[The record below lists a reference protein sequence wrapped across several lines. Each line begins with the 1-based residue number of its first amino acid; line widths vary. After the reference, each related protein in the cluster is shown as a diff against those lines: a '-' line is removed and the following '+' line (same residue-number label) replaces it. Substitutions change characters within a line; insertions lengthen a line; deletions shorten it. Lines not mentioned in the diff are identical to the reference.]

1 MLLKMNKIK
10 LMKLK
15 TYVLST
21 LCFLA
26 LLSSCK
32 KDDDD
37 SIELVPERD
46 RTEQQ
51 VADFDSLQN
60 YLKTHYYNRATFLE
74 PGNYTIDDILIKEL
88 PKDDSGNYQALP
100 DPDTNQLLSEAVD
113 IDNPKTTK
121 YLGTEYQYYVLI
133 LNEGGGENPHFS
145 DKLRLNYN
153 GSLQNG
159 KSFDNSVTPV
169 EMELVKTSFF
179 GPEPVKGFRLGITE
193 FKTAESFVEN
203 NDGTV
208 TFNNYGFGV
217 LFLPSGLG
225 YFQNPPQGSIISTF
239 SNLIFKIELFQMK
252 IMDHDGDGI
261 PSYMEDLDGDGDF
274 WNDDTNSNEI
284 PNFLDNDDDG
294 DRVLTINE
302 MTRQTYT
309 VDTNNGEQEPTLAEH
324 EFLRSRTEADGV
336 ITIKTLKY
344 IDSDGDGVW
353 DHLQKDV
360 KKDYSIDD

>member
-21 LCFLA
+21 LCLLA
-26 LLSSCK
+26 LLSSCN
-32 KDDDD
+32 KDDDN
-37 SIELVPERD
+37 SIDLIPERD

-51 VADFDSLQN
+51 VADFDSLQK
-60 YLKTHYYNRATFLE
+60 YLKTHYYNRAAFAE
-74 PGNYTIDDILIKEL
+74 PGNHTISEIIIKEL
-88 PKDDSGNYQALP
+88 PKDDNGNYLDMP
-100 DPDTNQLLSEAVD
+100 DPDHNQMLSVAVD
-113 IDNPKTTK
+113 IDNPRKAK
-121 YLGTEYQYYVLI
+121 FLGVDYEFYI
-133 LNEGGGENPHFS
+133 LMLNKGGGEHPYFADLIRVRYDGFLS
-145 DKLRLNYN
+145 N
-153 GSLQNG
+153 GN
-159 KSFDNSVTPV
+159 SFEDNSTPV
-169 EMELVKTSFF
+169 NTDLANVIHGWREVF
-179 GPEPVKGFRLGITE
+179 PE

-203 NDGTV
+203 GDGSV
-208 TFNNYGFGV
+208 SFNNYGLGV
-217 LFLPSGLG
+217 MFLPSGLA
-225 YFQNPPQGSIISTF
+225 YFSEPRGSIPAY
-239 SNLIFKIELFQMK
+239 SNLMYKFELLQSE
-252 IMDHDGDGI
+252 IADHDGDGI
-261 PSYMEDLDGDGDF
+261 PSYMEDLNGDKNLY
-274 WNDDTNSNEI
+274 NDNTNGNQF
-284 PNFLDNDDDG
+284 PNFMDPDDDG

>member
-26 LLSSCK
+26 LLSSCN
-32 KDDDD
+32 KDDDN
-37 SIELVPERD
+37 SIDLIPERD

-51 VADFDSLQN
+51 VADFDSLQK
-60 YLKTHYYNRATFLE
+60 YLNTHYYNRATFLE
-74 PGNYTIDDILIKEL
+74 PGDHSISELIIKEL
-88 PKDDSGNYQALP
+88 PKDDNGNYLDIP
-100 DPDTNQLLSEAVD
+100 DPDNNQMLSVAVD

-121 YLGTEYQYYVLI
+121 YLDVDYQYYVLV
-133 LNEGGGENPHFS
+133 LNEGGGENPHLS
-145 DKLRLNYN
+145 DKVRLNYN

-203 NDGTV
+203 ADGTV
-208 TFNNYGFGV
+208 TFNNYGLGV
-217 LFLPSGLG
+217 MFLPSGLAYYG
-225 YFQNPPQGSIISTF
+225 NPSSSDIPAY
-239 SNLIFKIELFQMK
+239 SNLIFKIELFQME

-274 WNDDTNSNEI
+274 WNDDTNGNGV
-284 PNFLDNDDDG
+284 PNFLDPDDDG
-294 DRVLTINE
+294 DRVLTKNE
-302 MTRQTYT
+302 MTRQTYI
-309 VDTNNGEQEPTLAEH
+309 VDTNNGEEEPVLAEH
-324 EFLRSRTEADGV
+324 EFLRSRIETNGI

-344 IDSDGDGVW
+344 VDSDGDGVW